1 MGRGP
6 FIRVLLV
13 REKHF
18 YKVVLHGRGPFMGV
32 SYSVGHP
39 TTETGMPIQ
48 VYPASELIA
57 SGHPSGVGQTPQ
69 CRTTSDFGLLF
80 GTCLVPFSIFLNGI
94 SYPVPL

>member
-1 MGRGP
+1 
-6 FIRVLLV
+6 
-13 REKHF
+13 
-18 YKVVLHGRGPFMGV
+18 MGV

-39 TTETGMPIQ
+39 TTEASRCKPIQ

-80 GTCLVPFSIFLNGI
+80 GTCLVPFSIFFKRYFLSCAFIVEIVGNI
-94 SYPVPL
+94 FALFWPLG

>member
-32 SYSVGHP
+32 SYSVEHP
-39 TTETGMPIQ
+39 TTEASRCKPIQ

-57 SGHPSGVGQTPQ
+57 SGHSSANVGRPQTLGSFLAHVW
-69 CRTTSDFGLLF
+69 C
-80 GTCLVPFSIFLNGI
+80 PFQYVLNGI